1 MLYLFMEVE
10 TIFSESKWKI
20 LTELSQGPLSPS
32 ELAKK
37 TGTSLANISTQV
49 RLLEALGFIDKKKLT
64 NRAKGEP
71 RKIYS
76 LKKEFAYMILGTKTV
91 MGKKMYNVD
100 EDSLYFFKV
109 HMIHDKKAPQ
119 VLSKLYCDHENVLRK
134 VISIGYLGIRGEEL
148 EILVICDDPGK
159 LNFLN
164 NKKIKWHGVEYSVKS
179 HVHKFEDFLKGIKE
193 KNEYFTTILKRVF
206 VITDKDHIITELKKG
221 K

>member
-1 MLYLFMEVE
+1 MEIE

-20 LTELSQGPLSPS
+20 LTELSQGSLSPS

-49 RLLEALGFIDKKKLT
+49 RLLEALGFIDKKKLI

-91 MGKKMYNVD
+91 MGKKMYNVG

-109 HMIHDKKAPQ
+109 HMIQDKKAPQ
-119 VLSKLYCDHENVLRK
+119 VLSKLYCNHENVLRN

-148 EILVICDDPGK
+148 EILVICDEPGK
-159 LNFLN
+159 LHFLN
-164 NKKIKWHGVEYSVKS
+164 NKKIRWHGIEYSVKS
-179 HVHKFEDFLKGIKE
+179 HVHKFADFLKGVKE